1 MQEPVSMYDCF
12 FIFYLLS
19 MHIPLNCPSLIY
31 FECWGPL
38 PLFHLAHHSLE
49 RDDKWH
55 QRWVETTS
63 SPHFSSG
70 IARASEAAQRV
81 KITPR
86 EKGEKP
92 FHEISFDAQLKTRS
106 DIAKTSFPGATLRYD
121 DVPWKCR
128 LTFPWHQKNFLMK
141 IWTSQM

>member
-1 MQEPVSMYDCF
+1 M
-12 FIFYLLS
+12 IANFYLLS

-38 PLFHLAHHSLE
+38 PLSHLAHHSLE
-49 RDDKWH
+49 RDDKCH
-55 QRWVETTS
+55 QSWVETTS

-86 EKGEKP
+86 EKSERP
-92 FHEISFDAQLKTRS
+92 FHEISFDAQLKTRT
-106 DIAKTSFPGATLRYD
+106 DIAKISLPRAKEFFNED
-121 DVPWKCR
+121 MDVADAIAILAIANPNNNWAS
-128 LTFPWHQKNFLMK
+128 TG
-141 IWTSQM
+141 I